1 MQCVFPVERFHA
13 FGKTVSGIIP
23 TRKTQFWT
31 CFLCMNPGYNEE
43 NWRIIQENAK
53 LLDIP
58 LTTFETQIFDSVA
71 EVDKNPCYLCAR
83 MRRGI
88 SVLQGKRVRL

>member
-1 MQCVFPVERFHA
+1 
-13 FGKTVSGIIP
+13 
-23 TRKTQFWT
+23 
-31 CFLCMNPGYNEE
+31 MNPGYNEE

-71 EVDKNPCYLCAR
+71 EVDKNPCYL
-83 MRRGI
+83 
-88 SVLQGKRVRL
+88 LQE